1 MDYKFLMVLKVII
14 TIYSALLAI
23 GGERGG
29 GGGEREREREYLS
42 IDPMHPPMGTKH
54 TISLAIVFQK
64 SAP

>member
-29 GGGEREREREYLS
+29 GGERERKKKNH
-42 IDPMHPPMGTKH
+42 ITFTQFTPPW
-54 TISLAIVFQK
+54 AQK
-64 SAP
+64 KI

>member
-29 GGGEREREREYLS
+29 GGERERERENTLALTQCTHPWALS
-42 IDPMHPPMGTKH
+42 TLSP
-54 TISLAIVFQK
+54 
-64 SAP
+64 

>member
-23 GGERGG
+23 GGER